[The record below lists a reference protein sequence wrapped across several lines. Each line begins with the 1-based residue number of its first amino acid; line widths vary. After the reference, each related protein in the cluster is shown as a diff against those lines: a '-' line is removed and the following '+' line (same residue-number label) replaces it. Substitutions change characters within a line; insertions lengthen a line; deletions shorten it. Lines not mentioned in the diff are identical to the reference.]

1 MKPGRRFTEVE
12 SCSIVSLRCRGTWRG
27 DVICNITAR
36 SSLSPRVIAN
46 GLRDASRASRSH
58 RDKLGGARKSPHLF
72 RKIQPSNGRPPGCRP
87 KTRRLAAARVGRR
100 RATNVAGTMTR
111 LSSLLLVLMLAVT
124 PTVSVVCR
132 AVCTPNPTPA
142 ASPSCHEVAP
152 DTADGVWS
160 PGLTCQRDAVVAVAQ
175 ADWAR
180 NIVAPAPLV
189 TTFIVGSVLVP
200 ACSRAGLR
208 RQTPRPPSHR
218 YASTTVLRI

>member
-1 MKPGRRFTEVE
+1 
-12 SCSIVSLRCRGTWRG
+12 
-27 DVICNITAR
+27 
-36 SSLSPRVIAN
+36 
-46 GLRDASRASRSH
+46 
-58 RDKLGGARKSPHLF
+58 
-72 RKIQPSNGRPPGCRP
+72 
-87 KTRRLAAARVGRR
+87 
-100 RATNVAGTMTR
+100 MTR

-189 TTFIVGSVLVP
+189 TPFIVGSVLVP

-218 YASTTVLRI
+218 YAFTTVLRI